1 MQVERLYDESMLN
14 QRGKENLD
22 VVQKLISAHH
32 EGSLQTFSTYLTN
45 DSEWR
50 SNIPEGIP
58 TGGVYRGPQEVSKF
72 LDSHKKLFDV
82 QWEKHEQV
90 VAQGDLL
97 IIIGRERVRITTHGK
112 MWESDFVL
120 LFTFRDGKIAKF
132 YAFSDSIE
140 FLKAYQGEDY
150 TLF

>member
-14 QRGKENLD
+14 HRGKENLD
-22 VVQKLISAHH
+22 IVQKLISAHH
-32 EGSLQTFSTYLTN
+32 ENNPQEISAYLTD
-45 DSEWR
+45 DSEWQ

-58 TGGVYRGPQEVSKF
+58 TGGVYRGPQEVRNF

-112 MWESDFVL
+112 IWESDFVL
-120 LFTFRDGKIAKF
+120 LFTFSDGKIAKF
-132 YAFSDSIE
+132 YAFSDSIGL
-140 FLKAYQGEDY
+140 LKAYQGED
-150 TLF
+150 